1 MRPPAFFPFKVTVI
15 EGWRHAILTFIIR
28 RRKRSASFWKCTG
41 ASGRGALR
49 CHITFFFDIFR
60 DALIN
65 NSYNLQY
72 VIITPPP
79 LYEMTDSE
87 EIKLSFPLGGPRELG
102 RNHLHEK
109 EILFLHW

>member
-1 MRPPAFFPFKVTVI
+1 MAPCNSDIYNSTAEKVSFLLEVHGGQW
-15 EGWRHAILTFIIR
+15 E
-28 RRKRSASFWKCTG
+28 RSAEMS
-41 ASGRGALR
+41 
-49 CHITFFFDIFR
+49 HYIFFDIFR

-65 NSYNLQY
+65 NSFSLQY